1 MPALT
6 CHGAWRPRA
15 PRARRPT
22 PRRRA
27 PPAAAA
33 AAPTATCT
41 TCCASSHAATAATA
55 VTATTAGAA
64 SPTHHRTPPFVVT
77 YTITW
82 YFALLYLTHIASSLT
97 LYFQFYFES
106 LEFPERG
113 PTVHFIEFGTI
124 VYGDDCPLGSYSGLS
139 PKLELYYLELYVVC
153 SIGQTLPGP
162 PSLYNEVLISLFRH
176 LWLKL

>member
-27 PPAAAA
+27 PPRAAA

-55 VTATTAGAA
+55 VTAAT
-64 SPTHHRTPPFVVT
+64 PTHHRTPTFVVT
-77 YTITW
+77 YTITFDTLHFCIW
-82 YFALLYLTHIASSLT
+82 LTSRPHWHFTSNSN
-97 LYFQFYFES
+97 FES

-124 VYGDDCPLGSYSGLS
+124 VYGDDCPLDSYSGLS
-139 PKLELYYLELYVVC
+139 PKLELYYLETHVVC